1 MIAGQIAH
9 WGGRKLCFYCVAL
22 ISLIGVLIQVTSG
35 IGGGRFYQMAV
46 GKLVVGASIGIASIA
61 VPLYQAECAPAP
73 IRGALVNTY
82 VTVQALGSWMAYCCL
97 YTLVNESGQ
106 RVWIIPICIQMLA
119 PILMVAFGWLLP
131 ESPRYL
137 IEKGRLE
144 DARESLLRLRRG
156 KRGYTPDEDLAALE
170 QAHEESISAHGQ
182 AKWSDC
188 FRGSDLKR
196 TLIVLGIQCLQQ
208 GQGIGFMSQYL
219 VSVAGIRAI
228 GLAASHARDIAV
240 ADALPQV
247 VFFLQIGFTQV
258 YLILVIVGALLVVL
272 TSVGFFTQDFIGR
285 RMLLMI
291 GALFQGAALMSVGG
305 ITKAFPVLTDS
316 QRNACVGLIFVWLIA
331 FTQSWTNIPWTVS
344 AELPSNRLRDKTLTI
359 GAWGGYGVGLIITF
373 VNPYMQDAQ
382 FGNLG
387 GGVGF
392 VYGAISFVSV
402 AFVYFF
408 MPELKGITLE
418 TVDAMFDAGIPPR
431 KMGTHPMRF
440 ERAAHADN
448 GEVQATGAHD
458 VTAKEADEHD
468 EKV

>member
-1 MIAGQIAH
+1 
-9 WGGRKLCFYCVAL
+9 
-22 ISLIGVLIQVTSG
+22 
-35 IGGGRFYQMAV
+35 
-46 GKLVVGASIGIASIA
+46 
-61 VPLYQAECAPAP
+61 
-73 IRGALVNTY
+73 
-82 VTVQALGSWMAYCCL
+82 
-97 YTLVNESGQ
+97 
-106 RVWIIPICIQMLA
+106 
-119 PILMVAFGWLLP
+119 MVAFGWLLP

-219 VSVAGIRAI
+219 VSVADSRAI
-228 GLAASHARDIAV
+228 GLAASHAREISV
-240 ADALPQV
+240 ADAHALPQV

-392 VYGAISFVSV
+392 VYGAISFVSI